1 MKGRCEGGG
10 GPPPPLPN
18 RETDETLFMK
28 RWAWIV
34 AALYAAL
41 LLVLT
46 VPAGLLA
53 YAPKV
58 KLGEAA
64 QVFAW
69 WPYWLWLALM
79 LASQF
84 TLLALPVRIVSLRP
98 VTQGPVWR
106 TILAGGLMGGGLV
119 AGAFLSLYEFV
130 MRDKGNG
137 TWCQRTALSLA
148 ILSWCVWAVVFFR
161 LSRRMKPADVVSR
174 ECRCLLKG
182 SVLELLIAV
191 PTHIAA
197 RHRDYCCAGFLT
209 FIGLTMGVSVM
220 LFAYGPAVFFLFV
233 ERWKR
238 LHPEGAL
245 EQEPS
250 R

>member
-28 RWAWIV
+28 RWDWIV

-137 TWCQRTALSLA
+137 TWCQRTALWQFSPGA
-148 ILSWCVWAVVFFR
+148 FGRWSFSA
-161 LSRRMKPADVVSR
+161 SAD
-174 ECRCLLKG
+174 
-182 SVLELLIAV
+182 A
-191 PTHIAA
+191 
-197 RHRDYCCAGFLT
+197 
-209 FIGLTMGVSVM
+209 
-220 LFAYGPAVFFLFV
+220 
-233 ERWKR
+233 
-238 LHPEGAL
+238 
-245 EQEPS
+245 
-250 R
+250 